1 MVSSLQSFQHA
12 VKYRQSMSLKRIPW
26 RALTLRFT
34 APVFHRIVI
43 VCARLSQT
51 PLMRSRTTA
60 HGSHWSMCPVATLA
74 HVWSAIDQRTEATSC
89 TTSLRSQLWVSARSA
104 GYEWH
109 DTVSAVNIPPQGR
122 LIYREYPNVAHC
134 GLYCNRTPFI
144 YRAPLLHPSPHAPPT
159 PHPMPHLLPSANSEH
174 LNFEASSLYDPSL
187 YPTRKCTGNDT
198 WKFCDLILCTPD
210 CTVDDVSY
218 SFSVEC
224 PVQGYPH
231 KFRSVY

>member
-1 MVSSLQSFQHA
+1 M
-12 VKYRQSMSLKRIPW
+12 PW

-60 HGSHWSMCPVATLA
+60 HSSHWSMCPVAALA
-74 HVWSAIDQRTEATSC
+74 HAWSAIDQRTKATSC

-122 LIYREYPNVAHC
+122 LMYREYPNVAHC
-134 GLYCNRTPFI
+134 GLYCNRTPLVLFSLSHSSCT
-144 YRAPLLHPSPHAPPT
+144 PCPTHPSPHAPPT
-159 PHPMPHLLPSANSEH
+159 PHPMPHPLHPMPHPPLTPCPTHSSPHAPPTPHPMPHPPLTPCPTHLPSPIQS
-174 LNFEASSLYDPSL
+174 
-187 YPTRKCTGNDT
+187 T
-198 WKFCDLILCTPD
+198 
-210 CTVDDVSY
+210 
-218 SFSVEC
+218 
-224 PVQGYPH
+224 
-231 KFRSVY
+231 